1 MRAGFILALLL
12 VLAFTVLW
20 TARARFWRFTL
31 TDEPPG
37 SLGQLVLDAVPWQV
51 RRLGADFLWLR
62 ADEYMHFGPS
72 RRYRGAFLAGSFAA
86 NTEILPLLELAIR
99 LDPAHFEAYGILA
112 ENLALYL
119 DRFVPAVR
127 TLQEGILANRDHP
140 GVHELYGSIA
150 YCYGFVKSYDVKK
163 ENDRQVALR
172 YLDAALAAAARSGV
186 ASETPGQT
194 LNPVNYQVMRARFL
208 VEQWRRDEALAAW
221 RAAGQPLGPAG
232 GLLGDYLGRVAA
244 GEPVPALPED
254 LRPDLVAW
262 RSGGSPGGPAGPPG
276 GQGERATGRD
286 GHGHGVGPGHEA
298 GPAGHEG
305 PGHGDRHGQAGHG
318 EPPAG
323 PDGRG
328 LIDGHGLAG
337 PATGVGSVAA
347 AGSEGTLG
355 AGLAPVPTVPDPRA
369 GFPYGPSPGGPSPVG
384 SAPARPAEEA
394 PHHDHAPGEVC
405 THEPGTCPH
414 HHQQPPPLL
423 DRAKVWREAYVQM
436 ALLGLAGLAMMVYA
450 RR

>member
-1 MRAGFILALLL
+1 MSGNGTAGQAPGARAPTGPTPEGPPGCRWSKGQDGVRPEAGERPARVRAGFVLALLL
-12 VLAFTVLW
+12 ALAFTVQW

-31 TDEPPG
+31 ADEPPG
-37 SLGQLVLDAVPWQV
+37 SLGQIVLDAVPRQV

-99 LDPAHFEAYGILA
+99 LDPSHFEAYGILA

-127 TLQEGILANRDHP
+127 TLQEGILANRNHP

-150 YCYGFVKSYDVKK
+150 YCYGFVKSYDVTK
-163 ENDRQVALR
+163 ENDRRVALR
-172 YLDAALAAAARSGV
+172 YLDAALAAAARAGV

-208 VEQWRRDEALAAW
+208 VEQGRRDEALAAW
-221 RAAGQPLGPAG
+221 LAAGQPLGPAG

-254 LRPDLVAW
+254 LRSDPDAGGAGG
-262 RSGGSPGGPAGPPG
+262 SAGGSPGGL
-276 GQGERATGRD
+276 GERR
-286 GHGHGVGPGHEA
+286 A
-298 GPAGHEG
+298 G
-305 PGHGDRHGQAGHG
+305 D
-318 EPPAG
+318 
-323 PDGRG
+323 DGRH
-328 LIDGHGLAG
+328 HG
-337 PATGVGSVAA
+337 
-347 AGSEGTLG
+347 
-355 AGLAPVPTVPDPRA
+355 A
-369 GFPYGPSPGGPSPVG
+369 GFPDGPSVTGGRPGD
-384 SAPARPAEEA
+384 
-394 PHHDHAPGEVC
+394 HDHAPGGVC
-405 THEPGTCPH
+405 THEEGACPH
-414 HHQQPPPLL
+414 QQKPPPLL

-436 ALLGLAGLAMMVYA
+436 ALLGLAGLALMVFT

>member
-1 MRAGFILALLL
+1 MSGKGTAGPLAGGPSPVRVGFLLALLL
-12 VLAFTVLW
+12 ALAFTVLW

-31 TDEPPG
+31 TDEPAG
-37 SLGQLVLDAVPWQV
+37 SLGQLVLDAVPRQV

-163 ENDRQVALR
+163 ENDRRVALR
-172 YLDAALAAAARSGV
+172 YLDAALAAAARAGV

-208 VEQWRRDEALAAW
+208 VEQGRRDEALAAW
-221 RAAGQPLGPAG
+221 MAAGQPLGPAG

-254 LRPDLVAW
+254 LRPDPVAG
-262 RSGGSPGGPAGPPG
+262 RPGVSPGGANG
-276 GQGERATGRD
+276 AFGRP
-286 GHGHGVGPGHEA
+286 GVGDV
-298 GPAGHEG
+298 PAREG
-305 PGHGDRHGQAGHG
+305 PG
-318 EPPAG
+318 
-323 PDGRG
+323 
-328 LIDGHGLAG
+328 
-337 PATGVGSVAA
+337 
-347 AGSEGTLG
+347 G

-369 GFPYGPSPGGPSPVG
+369 GFPFGTGPAGGVPSG
-384 SAPARPAEEA
+384 SSANAPAGEGQ
-394 PHHDHAPGEVC
+394 HGDHDHAPGETC

-414 HHQQPPPLL
+414 QQQPPPLL
-423 DRAKVWREAYVQM
+423 DRAKVWREAYMQM
-436 ALLGLAGLAMMVYA
+436 ALLGLAGLAMMTFA